1 MTILGDFS
9 SVYPFDFFKTDEE
22 KKKEYEDN
30 IATNVA
36 AMEVQNRANKG
47 TAYSNDPRFQRPA
60 GPPAVDPLRGKKYGP
75 NTMVYK
81 NNGQYFIA
89 DGSVDKLTGKP
100 FKEINYSKQS
110 TKLQDE
116 IDIDIAENNNLI
128 RYKNQAGHADAPSLM
143 SMGYIEREPTTAIE
157 IAGQSF
163 SPTQQES
170 LRVAELTDPGGNIS
184 LSALQRGVGFNA
196 ASQPQTTEA
205 LNTATGGMDYMN
217 LLKIL
222 AMVQGGG
229 SKTST
234 PKITPG
240 ITPAVAGT
248 KIQDEDLYARYRR

>member
-1 MTILGDFS
+1 MSYNLFEWNL
-9 SVYPFDFFKTDEE
+9 FKTDEE
-22 KKKEYEDN
+22 KKAEYEKE

-47 TAYSNDPRFQRPA
+47 SAYSNDPMFQRPA
-60 GPPAVDPLRGKKYGP
+60 GPAAVDPLRGKKYGP

-89 DGSVDKLTGKP
+89 DGSVNKLTGKP
-100 FKEINYSKQS
+100 FKEINYSKQN

-128 RYKNQAGHADAPSLM
+128 RHQNQTGQLDAPSLM
-143 SMGYIEREPTTAIE
+143 SMGYIERNPTTVSDFTGLPLSE
-157 IAGQSF
+157 S
-163 SPTQQES
+163 QQIG
-170 LRVAELTDPGGNIS
+170 LANAENTTPAGNIS
-184 LSALQRGVGFNA
+184 LSALQKGVNFNRETL
-196 ASQPQTTEA
+196 PQKTEA
-205 LNTATGGMDYMN
+205 LGAATGGMDYMN

-222 AMVQGGG
+222 SMVNSG
-229 SKTST
+229 SQKQSNVR
-234 PKITPG
+234 PGITPG

>member
-1 MTILGDFS
+1 MSYNLFGWQL
-9 SVYPFDFFKTDEE
+9 FKTEEE

-30 IATNVA
+30 IATNIA
-36 AMEVQNRANKG
+36 AMEVENRANKG
-47 TAYSNDPRFQRPA
+47 TAYSNDPRFQRLS
-60 GPPAVDPLRGKKYGP
+60 GPPAIDPIRGKKYGP
-75 NTMVYK
+75 NTMVYE

-100 FKEINYSKQS
+100 FKEINYQEQSKEL
-110 TKLQDE
+110 KDK
-116 IDIDIAENNNLI
+116 IDIDLAENNNRI

-157 IAGQSF
+157 IAGQPF
-163 SPTQQES
+163 SPAQQES
-170 LRVAELTDPGGNIS
+170 LRVSELTDSAGNIS

-205 LNTATGGMDYMN
+205 LNTATGGGMDYMN